1 MSDTLKAAMSAN
13 EAISTKKPM
22 AAKKATLIGLLAIVF
37 FSAVAGLIR
46 SVAEGLGPIGGAAML
61 YSLASLLLLFT
72 VGIPKLGTF
81 PRIYL
86 YLGSLLFVAY
96 EICLSLSL
104 GFADNHAQS
113 IEVGMVNYLW
123 PSMTILMAVI
133 FKQQKASLLLL
144 PAMLLSFV
152 GLCWVLGGDRG
163 LSPLAIF
170 TNVRSNPL
178 SYGLAFAGAI
188 IWALYCTLTSKKANG
203 SNGITLF
210 FMLTAATLWIKFA
223 IGPAAALHFTP
234 QATVSLL
241 LATLALGCGYAAWN
255 IGILHGNV
263 TVLATASNFI
273 PIFSSALAA
282 LILATPLATS
292 FWQGAAMVSL
302 GSLLAWRST
311 RAPAKAAASVGG
323 PRKD

>member
-1 MSDTLKAAMSAN
+1 MSDTLKAARSAN
-13 EAISTKKPM
+13 KAISTKKPM

-37 FSAVAGLIR
+37 FSSVAGLIR
-46 SVAEGLGPIGGAAML
+46 SVAEGLGPIGGAAMI
-61 YSLASLLLLFT
+61 YSLASLLLFFT

-86 YLGSLLFVAY
+86 TLGSLLFVAY

-104 GFADNHAQS
+104 GFAHNHAQS

-133 FKQQKASLLLL
+133 FKQQRANLLLL
-144 PAMLLSFV
+144 PGMLLSFV

-163 LSPLAIF
+163 LSAVAIF
-170 TNVRSNPL
+170 ANVQNNPL
-178 SYGLAFAGAI
+178 SYGMAFTGAI

-210 FMLTAATLWIKFA
+210 FMLTAATLWVKFA
-223 IGPAAALHFTP
+223 IGPAAVLHFTP
-234 QATVSLL
+234 HATVSLL
-241 LATLALGCGYAAWN
+241 LAAVALGCGYAAWN

-282 LILATPLATS
+282 FILATPLAAS

-302 GSLLAWRST
+302 GSLICWRST
-311 RAPAKAAASVGG
+311 RTKTRPAASRGEQ
-323 PRKD
+323 RIK